1 MTGKILIVDDEMD
14 TISYLRLALAPL
26 NFQVIPAINGT
37 EALQLAQSQKPDLI
51 ILDVMMPDID
61 GFEVT
66 RRLRASPETANI
78 PILMFTAKTQMTD
91 KIAGFNSGVDIYLT
105 KPVHTVE
112 LQANVKA
119 LLAHRQKPVTG
130 SLDKHYVIGVLGT
143 KGGLGVSTLAL
154 NLALALSQ
162 RSKKN
167 VIAVEMRPGS
177 GIWSMELNLP
187 NPDGLANILR
197 KDPNEITFAC
207 ISEQLVK
214 TTFGIRVLLASNKP
228 SDAGLISNIS
238 QRDILLQQLPQ
249 MAPYVLLDIGTHV
262 IPAFDSLVDICDEI
276 IVVTEPHP
284 ITVKLTKN
292 IIEELNEK
300 GFGTQKILSIVTINR
315 TRADMVLSQSQVEA
329 ELGQPPILGMIPAGE
344 QAFAAARKA
353 APLITIQPEG
363 LTAKQF
369 AQLAEIIDRHF
380 ENLGK

>member
-66 RRLRASPETANI
+66 RRLRASSETSNI
-78 PILMFTAKTQMTD
+78 PILMFTAKTQITD

-119 LLAHRQKPVTG
+119 LLAHRQQITTG
-130 SLDKHYVIGVLGT
+130 SLEKHYVIGILGT
-143 KGGLGVSTLAL
+143 KGGLGVSTLVL
-154 NLALALSQ
+154 NLALALAQ

-167 VIAVEMRPGS
+167 VIAVELRPGS
-177 GIWSMELNLP
+177 GIWNLELNLP
-187 NPDGLANILR
+187 NPEGLANILR
-197 KDPNEITFAC
+197 KDPSEITTAC
-207 ISEQLVK
+207 INEQLVK
-214 TTFGIRVLLASNKP
+214 TPFGIRVLLASNKP
-228 SDAGLISNIS
+228 SDAGLISNTS
-238 QRDILLQQLPQ
+238 QRDIMLQQLPQ
-249 MAPYVLLDIGTHV
+249 LAPYVLLDIGTHV
-262 IPAFDSLVDICDEI
+262 IPAFDSLVDVCDEVI
-276 IVVTEPHP
+276 LVTEPQP

-292 IIEELNEK
+292 ILEELKGK
-300 GFGTQKILSIVTINR
+300 GFGTEKLLSVVTINR
-315 TRADMVLSQSQVEA
+315 TRADMILSQSQIET
-329 ELGQPPILGMIPAGE
+329 ELGQPPIMGMIPAGE
-344 QAFAAARKA
+344 QAFVAARKA
-353 APLITIQPEG
+353 VPLITVQPDG

-369 AQLAEIIDRHF
+369 TQLAEIIDRHF
-380 ENLGK
+380 ENMGK

>member
-1 MTGKILIVDDEMD
+1 MSGKILIVDDEMD

-66 RRLRASPETANI
+66 RRLRASSETANI
-78 PILMFTAKTQMTD
+78 PIMMFTAKTQMTD

-119 LLAHRQKPVTG
+119 LLVHRQKPATG
-130 SLDKHYVIGVLGT
+130 SLEKHFVIGILGT
-143 KGGLGVSTLAL
+143 KGGLGVSTLVL

-177 GIWSMELNLP
+177 GIWSVELNLP
-187 NPDGLANILR
+187 NPDGLSNILR
-197 KDPNEITFAC
+197 KDPNEITSAC

-214 TTFGIRVLLASNKP
+214 TNFGIRVLLASNKP
-228 SDAGLISNIS
+228 SDASLISNTS
-238 QRDILLQQLPQ
+238 QRDIMLQQLPQ
-249 MAPYVLLDIGTHV
+249 MASFILLDIGTHV
-262 IPAFDSLVDICDEI
+262 IPGFDSLVDICDEI

-284 ITVKLTKN
+284 ITVKLTQN
-292 IIEELNEK
+292 IIEELKEK
-300 GFGTQKILSIVTINR
+300 GFGTQKMLSIVTINR
-315 TRADMVLSQSQVEA
+315 TRADMILSQSQVEA
-329 ELGQPPILGMIPAGE
+329 ELGLAPIMGMIPAGE
-344 QAFAAARKA
+344 QAFVAARKA

>member
-66 RRLRASPETANI
+66 RRLRASSETSNI
-78 PILMFTAKTQMTD
+78 PILMFTAKTQITD

-119 LLAHRQKPVTG
+119 LLAHRLKIVTG
-130 SLDKHYVIGVLGT
+130 PLEKHYMIGILGT
-143 KGGLGVSTLAL
+143 KGGLGVSTLVL

-177 GIWSMELNLP
+177 GIWNMELNLP
-187 NPDGLANILR
+187 NPDGLANLLR
-197 KDPNEITFAC
+197 KDPSEITTAC
-207 ISEQLVK
+207 ITEQLVK
-214 TTFGIRVLLASNKP
+214 TPFGIRVLLASNKP
-228 SDAGLISNIS
+228 SDAGLISNTS

-249 MAPYVLLDIGTHV
+249 LAQYILLDIGTHV
-262 IPAFDSLVDICDEI
+262 IPAFDSLVDVCDEVI
-276 IVVTEPHP
+276 LVTEPQP
-284 ITVKLTKN
+284 IPVRLTKN
-292 IIEELNEK
+292 IIDELKGK
-300 GFGTQKILSIVTINR
+300 GFGTEKLLSVVTINR
-315 TRADMVLSQSQVEA
+315 TRADMILTQSQVET
-329 ELGQPPILGMIPAGE
+329 ELGQPPIMGMIPAAE
-344 QAFAAARKA
+344 AFVAAQKA
-353 APLITIQPEG
+353 VPLITVQPDG

-380 ENLGK
+380 ENMGK